1 MIVVVQT
8 LDCKKDVLLVW
19 IVVVQNADNNMYNLS
34 EEEWLKII
42 LPKYP
47 FKKEFLPTFLSF
59 KREVQIAFLKYGRTG
74 KFI

>member
-1 MIVVVQT
+1 
-8 LDCKKDVLLVW
+8 
-19 IVVVQNADNNMYNLS
+19 MYNLS